1 MAKKNEFKPDKTGS
15 GLLSKLYITPIQRRA
30 ILKWVLY
37 ALVLV
42 VLGLL
47 QDVALCNFRLFGA
60 STELVPC
67 AIILICL
74 LEGSQ
79 NGCVFT
85 LIAALFYWFS
95 GAALGAFAMV
105 MITVLSI
112 LVSMF
117 RQSYLQK
124 GFGAAMLC
132 TVFAVLVYEMAM
144 FLLGAFMG
152 LTPWNRIGGFLLTAG
167 MSLLSAPIL
176 YPILLSIESIG
187 GETWRE

>member
-1 MAKKNEFKPDKTGS
+1 MAKKKEFKPDKTGS
-15 GLLSKLYITPIQRRA
+15 GLLNKLYITPTQRRA

-47 QDVALCNFRLFGA
+47 QDVVLCNFRFFGA
-60 STELVPC
+60 TTELVPC

-79 NGCVFT
+79 NGCIFT

-95 GAALGAFAMV
+95 GATLGAFAMV
-105 MITVLSI
+105 MITVLS
-112 LVSMF
+112 VFVAMF

-132 TVFAVLVYEMAM
+132 TTFAVVVYEMAM
-144 FLLGAFMG
+144 FLLGAFIG
-152 LTPWNRIGGFLLTAG
+152 LTPWNRFAGFLLTAG
-167 MSLLSAPIL
+167 MSLLGAPIL